1 MVSAPVTSFSLA
13 AHLAGGWQGSHT
25 LRGEQAPAGSA
36 RLQLGE
42 DCRGPKARTAPR
54 SPPLP
59 AAPGTNPSPVEPLR
73 QGPRRCCC
81 VTPAFCSLFRSIPE
95 NLKKKKNREK
105 RKAKRGNINSRLSP
119 SLLPSHLQQLWLG
132 RGSCRCGGPGRDA
145 GLWGWLLQCLI

>member
-95 NLKKKKNREK
+95 NLKKKKTEKREK
-105 RKAKRGNINSRLSP
+105 QRGETSTAGCLHLSFP
-119 SLLPSHLQQLWLG
+119 PTCSSSGWVGAAAGVGVPAG
-132 RGSCRCGGPGRDA
+132 TPGSGGGYCSA
-145 GLWGWLLQCLI
+145 